1 MKNMLHEGNNLK
13 DNFYA
18 IKFMMKPLGLGYKKK
33 NNPKFYMLYNGEY
46 TNFTECKTYKHAW
59 YKPKNGRGKTLIA
72 YKKIRCLPITPML
85 QKLFMS
91 LKTVKRITWYHSH
104 DEVYEVMV
112 HLFDGQTW
120 KQFNRVHP

>member
-33 NNPKFYMLYNGEY
+33 NNPNFYMLYNGEY

-59 YKPKNGRGKTLIA
+59 YKSKNGRGKTLIA
-72 YKKIRCLPITPML
+72 YKKIRCLPITPRL
-85 QKLFMS
+85 
-91 LKTVKRITWYHSH
+91 
-104 DEVYEVMV
+104 
-112 HLFDGQTW
+112 
-120 KQFNRVHP
+120 